1 MGASTKDTLW
11 FGKLET
17 KRNAS
22 VVIRDNSLPE
32 ALKGRMYLYNAERD
46 QIVEYVEEIVGSK
59 LRELSQTEIDS
70 LGKELDKNFKAAR
83 KAFLKVHGGGS
94 NVLNL
99 RDEAT
104 PAKPVAKKD
113 DLVEIGSDDSDM
125 DADVD
130 DDIDDDVWED
140 DEEMSA

>member
-59 LRELSQTEIDS
+59 LRELSQEEIDG

-83 KAFLKVHGGGS
+83 KAFLKETV
-94 NVLNL
+94 
-99 RDEAT
+99 D
-104 PAKPVAKKD
+104 VA
-113 DLVEIGSDDSDM
+113 M
-125 DADVD
+125 C
-130 DDIDDDVWED
+130 
-140 DEEMSA
+140 